1 MILDRPIIRSSDLT
15 SIMARG
21 WESKSVEAQL
31 DEAEASR
38 QSERKEALTPE
49 EAEKL
54 RQRELL
60 AMSRQRIAQ
69 LISTATNERYRKLL
83 QQELAALDQKLAP

>member
-1 MILDRPIIRSSDLT
+1 
-15 SIMARG
+15 MARG

-38 QSERKEALTPE
+38 ETEHKQALTPE

-60 AMSRQRIAQ
+60 TMSRQRIAQ
-69 LISTATNERYRKLL
+69 LISATANERYRKLL
-83 QQELAALDQKLAP
+83 EQELQALDEKLAS